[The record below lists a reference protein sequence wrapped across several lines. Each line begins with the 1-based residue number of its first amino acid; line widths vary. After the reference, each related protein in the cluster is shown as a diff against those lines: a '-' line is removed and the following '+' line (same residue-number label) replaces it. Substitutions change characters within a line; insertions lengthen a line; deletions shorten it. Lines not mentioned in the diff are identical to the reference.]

1 MKKGLLVLGTLFL
14 FIGTASAQQ
23 LARRSQFLFNT
34 YLTNPAVAGTK
45 LYSPITASFR
55 NQWAGF
61 DGAPKTYLLSGH
73 TSLPNKIGVGGIFFH
88 DDTGGAFSRTGVE
101 FTGSYKVDLNNQ
113 DAVSF
118 GLSGVVSQFRFD
130 GNDLQVFDQNDQAI
144 LGGIDSGLNFDANFG
159 MMVYGPNYFFG
170 FAIPNLLQTKLPVEG
185 FIPDDNRNIR
195 HYRFMASYYYPISD
209 EFSIQPSALARF
221 TGASPVQMDIL
232 MKAIYLDM
240 VWAGITYRHKD
251 AVALAVGFEYDRYA
265 IGYSYDI
272 TTTDAANF
280 SPHTH
285 EISISYYIPRA
296 GGVFAEKSGIGKR
309 ILNRGRVVK

>member
-1 MKKGLLVLGTLFL
+1 MKKGLLI
-14 FIGTASAQQ
+14 IGMLMLIVGSADAQQ

-45 LYSPITASFR
+45 LYSPISASFR

-73 TSLPNKIGVGGIFFH
+73 TGLPNRIGVGGIFFH
-88 DDTGGAFSRTGVE
+88 DDTGGSFSRTGAE
-101 FTGSYKVDLNNQ
+101 FTGTYHVDLNNQ

-118 GLSGVVSQFRFD
+118 GLSGVVTQFRFD
-130 GNDLQVFDQNDQAI
+130 GTDLEVLDQNDQAL
-144 LGGIDSGLNFDANFG
+144 LGNMESGLNFDANFG

-170 FAIPNLLQTKLPVEG
+170 FAIPNLLQTRLPVSG
-185 FIPDDNRNIR
+185 FIEDDNRNMR
-195 HYRFMASYYYPISD
+195 HFHFMGSYYYELNE
-209 EFSIQPSALARF
+209 EFAIQPSALARF
-221 TGASPVQMDIL
+221 TTATPVQMDFLI
-232 MKAIYLDM
+232 KAIYMDM
-240 VWAGITYRHKD
+240 VWAGVTYRHND
-251 AVALAVGFEYDRYA
+251 AVALALGFEYDRYA

-285 EISISYYIPRA
+285 EVTVAYYLPRR
-296 GGVFAEKSGIGKR
+296 GGTFSEKSLIGKR
-309 ILNRGRVVK
+309 ILSRQRVVK